1 MLKQNLKIIV
11 FAASIGLMNGGVFAS
26 EHAYSEP
33 HAIQNMEGTHLI
45 GGHLMTDD
53 ERREHQQKMNNART
67 PEEREQILR
76 ENHQK
81 MEARAKER
89 GVPLRKMPP
98 GQQDMMDNRNMPNG
112 NQDSRPMSPNS
123 NENNHMSGQHM
134 H

>member
-1 MLKQNLKIIV
+1 MLKQNLMIIV
-11 FAASIGLMNGGVFAS
+11 FAGSIGLMNGSVFAS
-26 EHAYSEP
+26 EHAYSES
-33 HAIQNMEGTHLI
+33 HAIQNLEGTHLI
-45 GGHLMTDD
+45 GGHLMTN
-53 ERREHQQKMNNART
+53 EEMREYQQKMNNAKT

-89 GVPLRKMPP
+89 GVPLRKMPN

-112 NQDSRPMSPNS
+112 NQDSRPMSPTS